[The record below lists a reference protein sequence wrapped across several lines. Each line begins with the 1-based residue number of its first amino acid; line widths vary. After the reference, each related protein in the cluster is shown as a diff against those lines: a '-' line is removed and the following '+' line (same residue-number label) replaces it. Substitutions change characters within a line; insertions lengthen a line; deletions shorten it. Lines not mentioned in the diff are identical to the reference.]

1 MMRRVSK
8 IFIPFLAGL
17 AFIIAGCESASVSL
31 TPADLN
37 TVETDNLQLTANLIG
52 KNFLADGVGSV
63 TLRSNTDGDTARF
76 YVGATNIAVRFLG
89 INTPESTGK
98 IQPWG
103 KAASEFTKAKLT
115 SAEAIV
121 LINDRDVFGVTDSS
135 GNRYLGFVWYKPF
148 NSDKYRLL
156 NLELVE
162 MAYTENLMFDRS
174 SICDYYDAFQRAGAH
189 AEATGARIYGESDPS
204 FDYSGQV
211 YDISVRFAREA
222 YGETVHLRDRNGEPV
237 YDENEDPVMMTLT
250 DSTRIRLRVV
260 VLGTI
265 GNNLIVRD
273 VYDPD
278 DNGHFASIF
287 MFTQYRGAPYQ
298 EPGDVVEFYCKVTT
312 FNDNVQLTDPELTT
326 YSQKYPYIRI
336 THPAAEDY
344 ETTLETNGIELEAAS
359 PAPVDIRDDTI
370 ASSESFAPLN
380 GFYVEADVTI
390 RQVTFDGETPDEG
403 YTVGDYWRK
412 DPNDNMTIYA
422 WFYGTEVSFN
432 LRIDGGM
439 FPYVDYD
446 WFELGHSYTV
456 SGYVAPFYENY
467 QLQLFNGVAITEL
480 VG

>member
-1 MMRRVSK
+1 MRLRRT
-8 IFIPFLAGL
+8 FLPIIAGL
-17 AFIIAGCESASVSL
+17 AIILAGCGSSEPLSL

-37 TVETDNLQLTANLIG
+37 TVETDNLSLEANLIG
-52 KNFLADGVGSV
+52 KNFLSDGVGIV

-76 YVGATNIAVRFLG
+76 YVGNTNIAVRFLG

-103 KAASEFTKAKLT
+103 KAASAFTKEKLL
-115 SAEAIV
+115 SAESIV

-135 GNRYLGFVWYKPF
+135 GGRYLGFVWYKPF
-148 NSDKYRLL
+148 ESQQYRLL

-162 MAYTENLMFDRS
+162 QAYTENLMFERS
-174 SICDYYDAFQRAGAH
+174 TICDYYDAFQRAGTH
-189 AEATGARIYGESDPS
+189 ASATGARIYGESDPS

-211 YDISVRFAREA
+211 YDISIRFAREA
-222 YGETVHLRDRNGEPV
+222 FGQTIPLRDRNGEAV
-237 YDENEDPVMMTLT
+237 LDENEQPVMISLS

-260 VLGTI
+260 VLGSI
-265 GNNLIVRD
+265 ANNLVVRD

-278 DNGHFASIF
+278 DEGNYASIF
-287 MFTQYRGAPYQ
+287 MFTQYRDAPFQ
-298 EPGDVVEFYCKVTT
+298 TPGDIVEFYCKVTT
-312 FNDNVQLTDPELTT
+312 FNENVQLTDPELPT

-344 ETTLETNGIELEAAS
+344 ATMLETNGIEPEAGSAE
-359 PAPVDIRDDTI
+359 PLDISEMTVE
-370 ASSESFAPLN
+370 SSSSFAPLN
-380 GFYVEADVTI
+380 GFYVSTNVTI
-390 RQVTFDGETPDEG
+390 RQVTFDGETIDEG

-412 DPNDNMTIYA
+412 DPNDNLTIYA
-422 WFYGTEVSFN
+422 YFFGTEVSFN

-446 WFELGHSYTV
+446 WFELGASYTI